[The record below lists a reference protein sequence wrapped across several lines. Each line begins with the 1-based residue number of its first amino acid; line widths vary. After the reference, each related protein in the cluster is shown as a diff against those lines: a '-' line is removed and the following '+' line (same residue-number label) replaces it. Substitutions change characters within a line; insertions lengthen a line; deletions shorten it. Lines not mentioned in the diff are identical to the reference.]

1 MGQSSALGISYSFFS
16 SFTDAGVLVP
26 ATAVARESAATVSLF
41 LAMVADDDALV
52 TALILCCCCAGYEY
66 SSLFCLLRLSLLRLK
81 VLRLVEY
88 RWCIRCRSA
97 YCLLVRWYM

>member
-1 MGQSSALGISYSFFS
+1 MTHKMLKRYSLRKKMGQSSALGISYSFFS

-52 TALILCCCCAGYEY
+52 TALICAVAVPDTGTG
-66 SSLFCLLRLSLLRLK
+66 
-81 VLRLVEY
+81 
-88 RWCIRCRSA
+88 RSFA
-97 YCLLVRWYM
+97 SCEWRYCG

>member
-1 MGQSSALGISYSFFS
+1 MRVVGWQHPLAKRKTFLIQL
-16 SFTDAGVLVP
+16 AGVLVP

-66 SSLFCLLRLSLLRLK
+66 SSLFCLL
-81 VLRLVEY
+81 
-88 RWCIRCRSA
+88 
-97 YCLLVRWYM
+97 